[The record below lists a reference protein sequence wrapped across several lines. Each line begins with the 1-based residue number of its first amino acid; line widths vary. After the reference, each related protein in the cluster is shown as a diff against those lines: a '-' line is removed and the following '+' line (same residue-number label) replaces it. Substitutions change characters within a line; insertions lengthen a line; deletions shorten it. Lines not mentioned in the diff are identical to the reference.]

1 MPVVGR
7 YSDSVKKLLASIN
20 WLLVIVGCLL
30 VGQTAHT
37 LFLSQSLSNRA
48 LLSTLN
54 SSPEPAGGMVRPLVS
69 AGVGGARV
77 DGGASPE
84 SSSPPSSILESRPSK
99 AKRAPRVQSPN
110 PDRFIDY
117 DRGPVSEADR
127 LGL

>member
-1 MPVVGR
+1 MGR

-37 LFLSQSLSNRA
+37 LFLSQSPSNRA

-54 SSPEPAGGMVRPLVS
+54 SSPEPAAGMVRPVVS
-69 AGVGGARV
+69 AGVDGAGV
-77 DGGASPE
+77 EGGASPE
-84 SSSPPSSILESRPSK
+84 SNSLPSSILESSPNK
-99 AKRAPRVQSPN
+99 AKRTPRMQSPN

-117 DRGPVSEADR
+117 EGPVTEADR